1 MFEFGDSF
9 KRIMGEQGYSVSSFS
24 KLTGLDRGWLYAI
37 FAGKRKIPEQTL
49 QKILTGSFF
58 TQENSQQL
66 RRAFYE
72 EVYGSDQMERILYLQ
87 DHFQEFRHPASPA
100 PTELPPMAGHVPDS
114 GFLATQSELFG
125 AAYRLIRQ
133 APKDAASNQV
143 YTNLP
148 FRFTQLNDLLFYTLQ
163 NYQPSYDLYRIL
175 PMQQNDSGTHNL
187 EVLFS
192 ALQYLDKKAHL
203 YYYYTPQLHHQQIDQ
218 LFPYYLASPQAVL
231 LIHQNGE
238 QGQLILDQG
247 FCGQIKES
255 FFAALEHCS
264 QMTYSYQSALSF
276 LTTGHEMRSTD
287 YTVELG
293 NTFTMLLNQDLLQR
307 YGSPRFTGVSRI
319 GVIHSLLR
327 FLNQQ
332 SSNSQDNFMV
342 LSRQNILDFLSTG
355 TFPNIPR
362 DYLKPLS
369 MEDRLALLQSM
380 ETHLQNHPLQ
390 SLGILDERFFGEYR
404 NEYSISL
411 ARQSNSVIICGQKQ
425 PVTGQSFVGECGLQI
440 SNAVLYNDFV
450 NFFDYAKRN
459 QYIYD
464 TENSLS
470 ILREL
475 ALGYSQPNLFA
486 KQPQTAQPAAET
498 IPPSGEKIPAI

>member
-37 FAGKRKIPEQTL
+37 FAGKAKDSGTDPA
-49 QKILTGSFF
+49 
-58 TQENSQQL
+58 ENSPPA
-66 RRAFYE
+66 AFLPRKTPSSSAGPFTKRYTATTRWS
-72 EVYGSDQMERILYLQ
+72 GSSICRTTSKNSATQ
-87 DHFQEFRHPASPA
+87 PVPA

-307 YGSPRFTGVSRI
+307 YGSPRFTGVSPHR
-319 GVIHSLLR
+319 GDPFV
-327 FLNQQ
+327 
-332 SSNSQDNFMV
+332 
-342 LSRQNILDFLSTG
+342 
-355 TFPNIPR
+355 
-362 DYLKPLS
+362 
-369 MEDRLALLQSM
+369 A
-380 ETHLQNHPLQ
+380 
-390 SLGILDERFFGEYR
+390 
-404 NEYSISL
+404 
-411 ARQSNSVIICGQKQ
+411 
-425 PVTGQSFVGECGLQI
+425 PVFKS
-440 SNAVLYNDFV
+440 AVL
-450 NFFDYAKRN
+450 
-459 QYIYD
+459 Q
-464 TENSLS
+464 
-470 ILREL
+470 
-475 ALGYSQPNLFA
+475 QP
-486 KQPQTAQPAAET
+486 
-498 IPPSGEKIPAI
+498 G